1 MERFMNIIKERSKYK
16 TISHVEKS
24 YLLNIEATHRSL
36 MKNRAMF
43 GCTTLKPERPVDLK
57 SATTMLGVGKRII
70 PSLRAS
76 QLGLTCD
83 DARML
88 TRAALRFIEAP
99 VPNAEDILDSI
110 AFFAYAR
117 AELCGIKIYSSAS
130 SSARVGCRSY
140 QSSFVRVSA
149 RHTIAVDPSSA
160 PATRLISI
168 RGCMYAYVQCYF
180 RAVHHRCTSEAALAR
195 QSTYDASDEVAEED
209 LEVGDYAVLQMLVG
223 ARQEVFV
230 GTRTIV
236 TNVPSRSLPCEQ
248 YWIAPLEAIQSQL
261 LVLKAR
267 SDRNDVRF
275 VECPGKLVVSSM

>member
-1 MERFMNIIKERSKYK
+1 
-16 TISHVEKS
+16 
-24 YLLNIEATHRSL
+24 
-36 MKNRAMF
+36 
-43 GCTTLKPERPVDLK
+43 
-57 SATTMLGVGKRII
+57 
-70 PSLRAS
+70 
-76 QLGLTCD
+76 
-83 DARML
+83 
-88 TRAALRFIEAP
+88 
-99 VPNAEDILDSI
+99 
-110 AFFAYAR
+110 
-117 AELCGIKIYSSAS
+117 
-130 SSARVGCRSY
+130 
-140 QSSFVRVSA
+140 
-149 RHTIAVDPSSA
+149 
-160 PATRLISI
+160 
-168 RGCMYAYVQCYF
+168 MYAHVQCYF
-180 RAVHHRCTSEAALAR
+180 RAVHHRCTAEAALAR